1 MIRRPPRSTLFPYTT
16 LFRSQNVLARGH
28 LVVAAVG
35 NDGPAAPPLYPA
47 AWPGVVGV
55 TAVDARQQVLVE
67 ALRGA
72 QVKFAAPGADMA
84 AAGPR
89 QGDALVRGTSF
100 ASPIVAG
107 LLALELPTPDES
119 AARQAVA
126 ALAARAVGLGTPG
139 LGPVY
144 RHGLVGGGPP
154 RAPAPPPG
162 GAP

>member
-35 NDGPAAPPLYPA
+35 NDGPAAPALYPA

-84 AAGPR
+84 AAGPHHR
-89 QGDALVRGTSF
+89 HAPGRRTSF
-100 ASPIVAG
+100 APPILAG
-107 LLALELPTPDES
+107 P
-119 AARQAVA
+119 
-126 ALAARAVGLGTPG
+126 
-139 LGPVY
+139 
-144 RHGLVGGGPP
+144 
-154 RAPAPPPG
+154 
-162 GAP
+162 

>member
-72 QVKFAAPGADMA
+72 QGKFAAPGADMA
-84 AAGPR
+84 AAGPH
-89 QGDALVRGTSF
+89 QGDGLGRGASF
-100 ASPIVAG
+100 ASPLVAG
-107 LLALELPTPDES
+107 LL
-119 AARQAVA
+119 
-126 ALAARAVGLGTPG
+126 
-139 LGPVY
+139 GP
-144 RHGLVGGGPP
+144 RL
-154 RAPAPPPG
+154 PPP
-162 GAP
+162 ADRSE